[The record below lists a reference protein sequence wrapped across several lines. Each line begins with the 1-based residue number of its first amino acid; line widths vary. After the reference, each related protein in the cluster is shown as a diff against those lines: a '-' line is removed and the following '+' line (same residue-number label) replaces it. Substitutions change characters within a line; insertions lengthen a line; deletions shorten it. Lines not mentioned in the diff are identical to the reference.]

1 MLYTKTSEINF
12 SQVRSMLL
20 EFSILLV
27 IAFALMVGTGTYIF
41 YELVQYSN
49 EKPPGTQ
56 TLLDRIYVQHFQ
68 ASVIRNIML
77 TIAFSTLALGVQ
89 LPWYL
94 SLPLGWGFH
103 FSKCLVG
110 IQLFVCLIIKVFLIY
125 KPEVFEQMSDDT
137 LCYWIW

>member
-1 MLYTKTSEINF
+1 
-12 SQVRSMLL
+12 MLL
-20 EFSILLV
+20 VSIPIV
-27 IAFALMVGTGTYIF
+27 IAFVIMFGTGTYIF

-68 ASVIRNIML
+68 ASTIRNIML

-94 SLPLGWGFH
+94 TLPLGWCKH
-103 FSKCLVG
+103 FSQCLVA
-110 IQLFVCLIIKVFLIY
+110 IHLFVCLVFKVFLIY
-125 KPEVFEQMSDDT
+125 KPDVFEQISDDT

>member
-1 MLYTKTSEINF
+1 
-12 SQVRSMLL
+12 MLL
-20 EFSILLV
+20 VSIPIV
-27 IAFALMVGTGTYIF
+27 IAFVIMFGTGTYIF

-56 TLLDRIYVQHFQ
+56 TLLDRIYVQYFQ

-94 SLPLGWGFH
+94 TLPLGWCKH
-103 FSKCLVG
+103 FSQCLVA
-110 IQLFVCLIIKVFLIY
+110 IHLFVCLVVKVFLIY
-125 KPEVFEQMSDDT
+125 KPDVFEQISDDT

>member
-1 MLYTKTSEINF
+1 
-12 SQVRSMLL
+12 MLL
-20 EFSILLV
+20 VSIPIV
-27 IAFALMVGTGTYIF
+27 IAFVIMFGTGTYIF

-68 ASVIRNIML
+68 ASTIRNIML

-94 SLPLGWGFH
+94 TLPLGWCKH
-103 FSKCLVG
+103 FSQCLVA
-110 IQLFVCLIIKVFLIY
+110 IHLFVCLVVKVFLIY
-125 KPEVFEQMSDDT
+125 KPDVFEQISDDT

>member
-1 MLYTKTSEINF
+1 MLS
-12 SQVRSMLL
+12 
-20 EFSILLV
+20 EFSIPIV

-68 ASVIRNIML
+68 ASTIRNIML

-94 SLPLGWGFH
+94 TLPLGWCKH
-103 FSKCLVG
+103 FSQCLVA
-110 IQLFVCLIIKVFLIY
+110 IHLFVCLVVKAFLIY
-125 KPEVFEQMSDDT
+125 KPDVFEQISDDT
-137 LCYWIW
+137 FSYWIW

>member
-1 MLYTKTSEINF
+1 
-12 SQVRSMLL
+12 MLL
-20 EFSILLV
+20 VSIPIV
-27 IAFALMVGTGTYIF
+27 IAFVIMFGIGTYIF
-41 YELVQYSN
+41 FELVQYSN
-49 EKPPGTQ
+49 EKPPATQ
-56 TLLDRIYVQHFQ
+56 TLLDRIYVQYFQ

-77 TIAFSTLALGVQ
+77 TIAFSTLALGIQ

-103 FSKCLVG
+103 FTKCLVG

>member
-1 MLYTKTSEINF
+1 
-12 SQVRSMLL
+12 MLL
-20 EFSILLV
+20 EFSIPIV

-68 ASVIRNIML
+68 ASTIRNIML

-94 SLPLGWGFH
+94 TLPMGWCKH
-103 FSKCLVG
+103 FSQCLVA
-110 IQLFVCLIIKVFLIY
+110 IHLFVCLVVKVFLIY
-125 KPEVFEQMSDDT
+125 KPDVFEQISDDT
-137 LCYWIW
+137 FSYWIW

>member
-77 TIAFSTLALGVQ
+77 TIVFSIHALGIDI
-89 LPWYL
+89 PWYL
-94 SLPLGWGFH
+94 TLPLGWCKH
-103 FSKCLVG
+103 FSQCLVA
-110 IQLFVCLIIKVFLIY
+110 IHLFVCLVVKVFLIY
-125 KPEVFEQMSDDT
+125 KPDVFEQVSDDT
-137 LCYWIW
+137 FSYWIW